1 MVTSSSLEEQE
12 AEDGVG
18 QLGELM
24 GLLAVVA
31 IVHENVSC
39 LCPQEHVT
47 GLDRSYT
54 VHLHTGHHEPLGGG
68 REGEKKCGRKGG
80 RGRRSV
86 GGREGG
92 GEGRYLDYH
101 CTHTHTHT
109 HRRSCV
115 PLREIHNGELQGR
128 NDKLNY

>member
-18 QLGELM
+18 QLGKLM
-24 GLLAVVA
+24 GLLALVA

-39 LCPQEHVT
+39 LRPQEHET

-68 REGEKKCGRKGG
+68 REGEKCGRKGG
-80 RGRRSV
+80 RGRGKMFST
-86 GGREGG
+86 
-92 GEGRYLDYH
+92 H
-101 CTHTHTHT
+101 THTHTHT
-109 HRRSCV
+109 HRRGCV